1 MEKSLGLRAAPA
13 AEGCV
18 KTYCNVREAGHN
30 RETVLPCRVVLHCR
44 RAAGGEITRQSIVV
58 LHVCVAQPTLT
69 CVVCV
74 SRGVSCHT
82 VIGVCYIAPGGV
94 TEFPKAPATT
104 PARPLT
110 PHHRPQTM
118 SKKSKPADPTPPSV
132 LEHRRSWSIRLYFD
146 IKTGADVNAGVHH
159 CLSCLVSMG
168 RRTPTRC
175 CVQNLVAFNGVL
187 SSTIRIK

>member
-1 MEKSLGLRAAPA
+1 MDVVAKSSGLKSSEGRV
-13 AEGCV
+13 GCV
-18 KTYCNVREAGHN
+18 CHGPLLMNTHHR
-30 RETVLPCRVVLHCR
+30 LPS
-44 RAAGGEITRQSIVV
+44 TRGTWKLDIVV
-58 LHVCVAQPTLT
+58 C
-69 CVVCV
+69 
-74 SRGVSCHT
+74 
-82 VIGVCYIAPGGV
+82 IALGGV
-94 TEFPKAPATT
+94 REFPKPPATT